1 MANQQNLSR
10 RAALRQQQEME
21 ERQQRNKRV
30 LTIGVGI
37 LVVAI
42 IAVVAIVTIP
52 SLLGANKVEVTAN
65 QQTPPNA
72 TAEYGVLLDGKQPEE
87 GKPHVV
93 VYSDF
98 RCPACKSREETY
110 GPALKQLAD
119 EGKITIEYRSTYFL
133 DGESGGDN
141 SERAAIAADAADAV
155 GKYYEYKQVL
165 YANQA
170 TRYSD
175 KELREEFA
183 QQAGIEGADLE
194 KFQELFR
201 TRAFK
206 DFAEKANQQFID
218 NGIGSTPT
226 FVVGD
231 QRIVFADQETREV
244 FIQPTP
250 DSLMAAFQAAYDGTD
265 AKTHQPL

>member
-21 ERQQRNKRV
+21 ERQQRTKRI
-30 LTIGVGI
+30 LTIGIGL
-37 LVVAI
+37 LVAAV
-42 IAVVAIVTIP
+42 IAVVGIVTVP
-52 SLLGANKVEVTAN
+52 SLLNSQKVEVTEH
-65 QQTPPNA
+65 QLTPPNA
-72 TAEYGVLLDGKQPEE
+72 TEGYGILLDGKKPED
-87 GKPHVV
+87 GKPHVI

-110 GPALKQLAD
+110 GPAVKQLAD

-170 TRYSD
+170 SRYSD
-175 KELREEFA
+175 KQLREEFA

-201 TRAFK
+201 TRAYK
-206 DFAEKANQQFID
+206 DFAEHAHQQFID
-218 NGIGSTPT
+218 NNIGSTPT
-226 FVVGD
+226 FIVGD
-231 QRIVFADQETREV
+231 QRIIFANPDTREV
-244 FIQPTP
+244 YIQPTP
-250 DSLMAAFQAAYDGTD
+250 ESLMEAFQAAYDHTD
-265 AKTHQPL
+265 ARTHEPA